1 MLDRLSDYLTIL
13 VDTHIVVA
21 MLGLLVFVAVILG
34 VLIYFGYLVIGLC
47 VLIGR
52 GIKRL
57 KQRQE

>member
-57 KQRQE
+57 KRR

>member
-34 VLIYFGYLVIGLC
+34 VLLYFGYLVVGLC

-57 KQRQE
+57 KRR